1 MQSARMIFFTN
12 AKQDGIENVHKTQNI
27 VDFNFQ
33 YYSSIV
39 FPIIREYDK
48 PVLFNK
54 AGVVIHPEALA
65 AYADHPGKI
74 QRRPSIPPTAAPSHV
89 PKVRTNFPET
99 WLWQSI
105 ILDE

>member
-1 MQSARMIFFTN
+1 M
-12 AKQDGIENVHKTQNI
+12 HKSLCV
-27 VDFNFQ
+27 VDSNFQ
-33 YYSSIV
+33 YYSFTV
-39 FPIIREYDK
+39 YPIIREYDK

-54 AGVVIHPEALA
+54 AGVVIHTEALA

-74 QRRPSIPPTAAPSHV
+74 QRRPSIPPTAAPSHL
-89 PKVRTNFPET
+89 PKVRSDFPET